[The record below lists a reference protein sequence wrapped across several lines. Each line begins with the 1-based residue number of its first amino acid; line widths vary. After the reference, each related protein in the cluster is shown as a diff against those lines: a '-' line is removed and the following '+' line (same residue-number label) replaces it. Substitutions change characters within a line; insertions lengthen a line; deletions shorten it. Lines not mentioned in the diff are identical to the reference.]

1 MCISS
6 QFSVSV
12 VFSSAQFSVSVVF
25 SSENLPVVGIFEFR
39 KKKSVKPGYELVY
52 INDSKEIH
60 QPVIDISKEIHQ
72 PVIDISKEIH
82 QPVIDINK
90 ENKQRSII
98 ANRSKGSYQCFECG
112 EIFRLFPALYH
123 TLYM

>member
-1 MCISS
+1 MPLPLHSL
-6 QFSVSV
+6 F
-12 VFSSAQFSVSVVF
+12 FAQ
-25 SSENLPVVGIFEFR
+25 EI
-39 KKKSVKPGYELVY
+39 VKPGYELVY

-90 ENKQRSII
+90 ENKQRSI
-98 ANRSKGSYQCFECG
+98 NKNCVVKP
-112 EIFRLFPALYH
+112 RLQMLH
-123 TLYM
+123 S